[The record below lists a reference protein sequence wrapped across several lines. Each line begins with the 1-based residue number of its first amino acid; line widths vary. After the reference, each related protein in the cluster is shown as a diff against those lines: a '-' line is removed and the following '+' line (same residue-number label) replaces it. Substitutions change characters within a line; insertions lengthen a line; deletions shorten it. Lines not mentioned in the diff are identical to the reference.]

1 MSTYF
6 RNPEEPKIWFA
17 EPKSTFLD
25 SGTCMLST
33 CACLTQINCQVSFY
47 LVLGLRTLDETEKRN
62 SNTSNTNPTQLT
74 LSAHWLLTLV
84 DILLTLEI

>member
-25 SGTCMLST
+25 SGYALVKIHYQNKKPHERVINGMLPYIT
-33 CACLTQINCQVSFY
+33 EGLLTKQSKTDICVSF
-47 LVLGLRTLDETEKRN
+47 E
-62 SNTSNTNPTQLT
+62 
-74 LSAHWLLTLV
+74 LLTG
-84 DILLTLEI
+84 